1 MLGAR
6 TRLRFA
12 ACADGRADTRG
23 ARADT
28 YSPGY
33 RDRLTESP
41 VYSRYSVGL
50 KFNRCDA
57 LKNRRV
63 LDGVVTES

>member
-1 MLGAR
+1 M
-6 TRLRFA
+6 
-12 ACADGRADTRG
+12 
-23 ARADT
+23 

-50 KFNRCDA
+50 EFNMCDA
-57 LKNRRV
+57 LKDRRV